1 MVFARHRQEA
11 VTQEGPCRRFYPQEL
26 GDNLD
31 AKKVLSTIM
40 NCDIL
45 EANHLKLKSTALKLA
60 FGFGR
65 GEKSRKPDL

>member
-1 MVFARHRQEA
+1 MANLRTTFRPPDFVL
-11 VTQEGPCRRFYPQEL
+11 TYRRFYPQEL

-45 EANHLKLKSTALKLA
+45 KANQLELKSTALKLA